1 MEYVYLNKEVIC
13 NNIRNLTQVTF
24 EVTDACNLQCKYC
37 GYGELYEGYDTRECK
52 TLPIEQAYSLLEY
65 LYSNWQQSD
74 SHHKKTYISFYGGEP
89 LLNMDFIRGA
99 VSWIMNHQI
108 PQCDFVF
115 TMTTNGMLLDRYID
129 YLVEHDFKIL
139 VSLDGNREN
148 DGYRVD
154 FSGCPSFD
162 RVFANIKSVQQ
173 HYPDFFEKNMEFN
186 SVLHNLN
193 DYQCIITFFQKEF
206 NKIPSVS
213 ELSISGVKEERK
225 EEYLKMRNDKFSSFN
240 KVLDKERLK
249 NSLFMNVPEI
259 SILCTYLHAYSGNVY
274 YSYRDLLVNQEN
286 RMWYPTGTCLPF
298 GKKMFVTV
306 NGKILPCER
315 IKQEYALGHVDEK
328 GIFIDIDGIVDMY
341 NQFYSKYIP
350 QCSKCYHNNT
360 CKHCMFQNADLHTKA
375 KCPTFMNKESFELY
389 ESDQL
394 RYLSKHPFLYKRIMT
409 EVIIH

>member
-65 LYSNWQQSD
+65 LYGNWQQSD
-74 SHHKKTYISFYGGEP
+74 SHYKKTYISFYGGEP
-89 LLNMDFIRGA
+89 LLNMDFIRG
-99 VSWIMNHQI
+99 VVGWIMNHQI

-154 FSGCPSFD
+154 FSGSPSFD
-162 RVFANIKSVQQ
+162 RVFANVKSVQQ
-173 HYPDFFEKNMEFN
+173 RYPDFFEKNMEFN

-206 NKIPSVS
+206 NKIPSIS

-225 EEYLKMRNDKFSSFN
+225 EEYLKMRNDKFGSFN

-249 NSLFMNVPEI
+249 KSLFMGVPEI
-259 SILCTYLHAYSGNVY
+259 SILCTYLHAHSGNVY
-274 YSYRDLLVNQEN
+274 YSYRDLLVDQEN

-328 GIFIDIDGIVDMY
+328 GIIIDIDGIVDMY

-394 RYLSKHPFLYKRIMT
+394 RYLSKHPFLYKRIMA